1 PSPSPGREGCE
12 ACPDPDEG
20 ENAVRTTHPE
30 LLHTLRDR
38 DLTTA
43 KEILAGVTVDE
54 AVTILRE
61 APATERVL
69 AYRLLDKR
77 TAAEVFDLLTG
88 PEEVDL
94 LTAMTTSEATAVLE
108 SLDPDDQARL
118 LDEAPAGVA
127 KRLLAALPESDR
139 RRVGVLLSYPADSA
153 GRLANPRYLALRP
166 DTDAARALEEVRD
179 SRLGPEDL
187 TTVFVIDGERHY
199 LGLVTVA
206 ELVRAAPGTLLG
218 TLARLPDIA
227 VTTTADAAAASRLLQ
242 LRDLGALP
250 VIDSERRLVGALT
263 YDDAMDALEDD
274 ASETMYRKAGLGDPT
289 HAKELLRSERLT
301 RGGILYPVR
310 VRIAFLMVTLA
321 GGLMVGGLIER
332 FEDVLAAVVAVAIF
346 VPLIMDMGGNVG
358 TQSTTIFARG
368 LALGHIDPK
377 VFGRQL
383 FREVRVGATMA
394 LILAGIGGTVAYLW
408 QGAPN
413 DIPLLGLAV
422 GLSLFTS
429 VTLATFLGFALPW
442 LLFRIG
448 LDHAPGADPF
458 ITTIKDFT
466 GLAVYFSLTAW
477 LLGVG

>member
-1 PSPSPGREGCE
+1 M
-12 ACPDPDEG
+12 
-20 ENAVRTTHPE
+20 RTTHTE
-30 LLHTLRDR
+30 LLHALRNR
-38 DLTTA
+38 DLSGSKDLLTGLTA
-43 KEILAGVTVDE
+43 DE
-54 AVTILRE
+54 AVAVLRE
-61 APATERVL
+61 LPATERAL
-69 AYRLLDKR
+69 TYRLLDKQ
-77 TAAEVFDLLTG
+77 TAVEVFDLFTAR
-88 PEEVDL
+88 EELDL
-94 LTAMTTSEATAVLE
+94 LAAMTTSEATEVLG
-108 SLDPDDQARL
+108 SLAPDDQARL
-118 LDEAPAGVA
+118 LDEAPATVA
-127 KRLLAALPESDR
+127 KRLLAALSESDR

-166 DTDAARALEEVRD
+166 DTEAARALEAVRD

-187 TTVFVIDGERHY
+187 TTVFVIDEGRHH

-206 ELVRAAPGTLLG
+206 ELVRAEPTASIG
-218 TLARLPDIA
+218 TLARLPDIS

-250 VIDSERRLVGALT
+250 VVDSERRLVGALT

-274 ASETMYRKAGLGDPT
+274 ASETMYRKAGLGDPA
-289 HAKELLRSERLT
+289 HAKELLRSEKLT

-310 VRIAFLMVTLA
+310 VRIAFLMVTLV

-377 VFGRQL
+377 AFGHQL

-394 LILAGIGGTVAYLW
+394 LILACLGGAIAYFW
-408 QGAPN
+408 QGVPN

-429 VTLATFLGFALPW
+429 VTLATFLGFALP
-442 LLFRIG
+442 
-448 LDHAPGADPF
+448 
-458 ITTIKDFT
+458 
-466 GLAVYFSLTAW
+466 
-477 LLGVG
+477 